1 MKQVRLGIIGTGGM
15 GQGHAATMQNIEE
28 VKLTAVQDVDQ
39 KTAQEVAE
47 KYSVKC
53 FATHEELI
61 DSGLVD
67 AVLVVT
73 PHYFHPPIGNYA
85 MSKGVHLLS
94 EKPIAVTVKAA
105 DSMIETFHASKVKF
119 AVMFQMRT
127 FPAYKLARKLIDEG
141 KMGQIY
147 RTSLLHADFR
157 TQAYYNSATWR
168 ATWKGEGGGVLLNQ
182 APHLL
187 DLFTWLGGMPDK
199 VTGNSRTV
207 SHDIEVEDEAYA
219 ILEYPHGAAGYVYC
233 GVREAPPI
241 VRMEFCGDK
250 GKIVIEGDKIHFY
263 SLATPV
269 KKFIDT
275 CEKMWASPEF
285 EKKPPRLKKGPI
297 GHGEIIRNFARS
309 ILYGEPLL
317 TPGEEGINSLE
328 LANAIILSGKKGGK
342 RVSLPL
348 DRQEYEDLLEGLK
361 KTSQKKKTVKELRE
375 TDPQHLKK

>member
-1 MKQVRLGIIGTGGM
+1 
-15 GQGHAATMQNIEE
+15 
-28 VKLTAVQDVDQ
+28 
-39 KTAQEVAE
+39 
-47 KYSVKC
+47 
-53 FATHEELI
+53 
-61 DSGLVD
+61 
-67 AVLVVT
+67 
-73 PHYFHPPIGNYA
+73 
-85 MSKGVHLLS
+85 
-94 EKPIAVTVKAA
+94 
-105 DSMIETFHASKVKF
+105 
-119 AVMFQMRT
+119 
-127 FPAYKLARKLIDEG
+127 
-141 KMGQIY
+141 
-147 RTSLLHADFR
+147 
-157 TQAYYNSATWR
+157 
-168 ATWKGEGGGVLLNQ
+168 
-182 APHLL
+182 
-187 DLFTWLGGMPDK
+187 
-199 VTGNSRTV
+199 
-207 SHDIEVEDEAYA
+207 
-219 ILEYPHGAAGYVYC
+219 
-233 GVREAPPI
+233 
-241 VRMEFCGDK
+241 MEFCGDK